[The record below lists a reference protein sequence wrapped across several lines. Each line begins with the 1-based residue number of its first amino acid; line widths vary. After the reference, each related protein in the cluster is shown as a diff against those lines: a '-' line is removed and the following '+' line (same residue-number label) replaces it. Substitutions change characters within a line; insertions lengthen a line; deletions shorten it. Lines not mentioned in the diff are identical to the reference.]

1 MHECVYFNA
10 SEVTT
15 GKTNDNG
22 NDGIVEISE
31 DERLDKMLEFSS
43 KNIWDHVE
51 SDEFMERVRQGL
63 DSQPSSLGGN
73 QAMLIQLPSHILPLN
88 HDPLISPAGRVGDH
102 VDNDH
107 HGVRP
112 LNHDPLISS
121 ARRVGDHVDSDHHGL
136 CVPENMEDYQKVN
149 RETFPDETEACKHC
163 NCRRSRCLKLYC
175 ECFAAGIYCKDCCAC
190 DDCLNKPDY
199 EDIVLDIRHQI
210 ELHNPLA
217 FAPPIVNPP
226 NDSPNVI
233 MNTPSAKHKSGCKC
247 KRLKLLK

>member
-15 GKTNDNG
+15 GKTNDSA

-63 DSQPSSLGGN
+63 TNYRNPKIAQKGRGKL
-73 QAMLIQLPSHILPLN
+73 HIAFL
-88 HDPLISPAGRVGDH
+88 AVGFIEF
-102 VDNDH
+102 
-107 HGVRP
+107 R
-112 LNHDPLISS
+112 
-121 ARRVGDHVDSDHHGL
+121 
-136 CVPENMEDYQKVN
+136 N

-190 DDCLNKPDY
+190 DNCLNKPDY

-233 MNTPSAKHKSGCKC
+233 AQKRMQMQEVKIAKIVLRVLSGMF
-247 KRLKLLK
+247 